1 MQLTETIET
10 VPADSKD
17 LASMVK
23 ETYEN
28 FDVRNLRGMRGIY
41 AEDVCFE
48 DPIHGIQGL
57 QALEDYFHKLFS
69 NVDQCRFKFHRSVV
83 SGDGMFFSWTMM
95 LKHRSI
101 KRGQLIRVE
110 GSSYLKYRNG
120 KVYYHRDYFDLGA
133 MVYENIPLLGPL
145 VKYLRGRMVR

>member
-1 MQLTETIET
+1 MQLLDTTQT
-10 VPADSKD
+10 VPAESKD
-17 LASMVK
+17 LAGKVK

-28 FDVRNLRGMRGIY
+28 LDPRHLDKLLEIY

-57 QALEDYFHKLFS
+57 EALGDYFEKLFT
-69 NVDQCRFKFHRSVV
+69 NVEKCRFKFHRSVV
-83 SGDGMFFSWTMM
+83 STDGMFFSWTMM
-95 LKHRSI
+95 LNHRSI

-110 GSSYLKYRNG
+110 GSSYLKYRDG
-120 KVYYHRDYFDLGA
+120 KIYYHRDYFDLGA

-145 VKYLRGRMVR
+145 IRAIRGRMVR

>member
-1 MQLTETIET
+1 MHLADAIEA
-10 VPADSKD
+10 VPADSED

-23 ETYEN
+23 ETYESLDPN
-28 FDVRNLRGMRGIY
+28 NLGPLLKIY

-57 QALEDYFHKLFS
+57 DALQAYFEKLFS

-83 SGDGMFFSWTMM
+83 SADGMFFSWTMM
-95 LKHRSI
+95 LRHRSI
-101 KRGQLIRVE
+101 NRGRLVRVE
-110 GSSYLKYRNG
+110 GSSYLKYRDG

-133 MVYENIPLLGPL
+133 MVYENIPLIGPL
-145 VKYLRGRMVR
+145 VRYIRGRMVR